1 MQIPSAADCH
11 TLQRQLK
18 LLLLLSQYSRLLSV
32 LNTIQ
37 PSRFLPVLSPADPLV
52 PSSRM
57 PTHLKTTLQTNLLL
71 APHLAI
77 WPCAGPKVAH
87 VIVISFEESRDMN
100 LRHCTSSLISSTE
113 PSMLS
118 ACLSAQCSAQLRRL
132 QMQVLLWRLLITVEE
147 VPKTI

>member
-18 LLLLLSQYSRLLSV
+18 LLLLLSQHSHLLSV

-37 PSRFLPVLSPADPLV
+37 PSRSLPVLSPADPLV

-57 PTHLKTTLQTNLLL
+57 PTHLKTTLQTTPLS
-71 APHLAI
+71 APHPAI
-77 WPCAGPKVAH
+77 WPCAGPKVAL
-87 VIVISFEESRDMN
+87 ISFEESRDMN
-100 LRHCTSSLISSTE
+100 LRHCISSLISSTE

-118 ACLSAQCSAQLRRL
+118 ACLSAPCSAQSRRL
-132 QMQVLLWRLLITVEE
+132 QMHVLLWRLLFTLED